1 MKTKPTINCCGHQR
15 EALRSGGGSP
25 PALPPLPLQGQTR
38 IPVRF
43 RYVGNTALTIH
54 GPVSGKT
61 YRFAAPGAEMEVDGR
76 DASGFSTVPVLERL
90 RG

>member
-1 MKTKPTINCCGHQR
+1 MKTKPANNCCGHQR
-15 EALRSGGGSP
+15 EALRSGVSP

-38 IPVRF
+38 ISVHF

-54 GPVSGKT
+54 GPVSGKS

-76 DASGFSTVPVLERL
+76 DASGFNTVPVLERL